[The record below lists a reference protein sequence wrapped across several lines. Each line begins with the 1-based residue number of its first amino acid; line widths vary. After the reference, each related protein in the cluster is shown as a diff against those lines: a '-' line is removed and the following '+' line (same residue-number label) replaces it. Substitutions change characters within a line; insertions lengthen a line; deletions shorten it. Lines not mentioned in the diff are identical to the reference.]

1 MKKPLKHLL
10 ILLVVKSSLFGQ
22 KLEDTLSYVKYSEAL
37 EMDVTSVTAI
47 DFTRDRL
54 KEIPEELFQFKNLKG
69 LKLTKN
75 KLTSLPDEFKSLKN
89 LEFLHLDKNKFEV
102 FPYQVFHLEN
112 LRYLNI
118 SKNKIT
124 SIPKGIKALNNL
136 AHLDIWANRIEDFP
150 SVLKELPKLQYL
162 DTRGMTYSPTF
173 VENWTKNLPNTEI
186 KFDQPCNCMK

>member
-1 MKKPLKHLL
+1 MKKTLKLLL
-10 ILLVVKSSLFGQ
+10 IVLIVKSSLFAQ
-22 KLEDTLSYVKYSEAL
+22 KLKDTLNYVEFSEAL
-37 EMDVTSVTAI
+37 EMDASSVVAI

-75 KLTSLPDEFKSLKN
+75 KLERLPNEFKEFKSL
-89 LEFLHLDKNKFEV
+89 EFLHIDKNKFEV
-102 FPYQVFHLEN
+102 FPHQIFHLEN

-124 SIPKGIKALNNL
+124 SIPRGVKALVNL
-136 AHLDIWANRIEDFP
+136 THLDFWANRIEEFP
-150 SVLKELPKLQYL
+150 SVLKELSNLQYL
-162 DTRGMTYSPTF
+162 DARGMTYSPTF

-186 KFDQPCNCMK
+186 KFDQPCDCMK